1 MNYFNEV
8 KKITNLDIPDSLLTS
23 LVFEISRFLD
33 KQYTASVQSIQK
45 KYNVVIDSPTR
56 KIMRK
61 KFKKLLTKTESG
73 CILSG

>member
-61 KFKKLLTKTESG
+61 KFYYGDFCSL
-73 CILSG
+73 